1 MENFDYCTPTRY
13 VFGTDTEQ
21 RVGALAR
28 EAGAHKALLVY
39 GKGSVVRSGLLRR
52 VKQSLAAEGIAFEE
66 LGGVEPNPMDDLVYK
81 GIEMV
86 HAHAIDFLLAVGGG
100 SAIDTA
106 KAIAGGALYD
116 GDFWD
121 FYCGRAVMQ
130 RAMPVGVVLTIA
142 AAGSEGSGN
151 SVITRREGM
160 HKISLRT
167 NVLRP
172 RFAVLNPAL
181 TETLP
186 AYQTAC
192 GVTDMMAHI
201 MERYFTNTPD
211 CVITDRICE
220 GALMAIIEE
229 GPKAVTNPTDYQARA
244 NVMWSGTVAH
254 NGMCGVGRAEDWTSH
269 AMEHEISALYGV
281 AHGAGLAVVFPAWM
295 TYMAAHNPAKIQQ
308 YAQRVWGRDT
318 AQEGIAALRR
328 FLRSIGMPTTFA
340 ELGIDSPDIPTMVSK
355 LHENKGEVIGSY
367 MQLRAEQT
375 AEIYR
380 LML

>member
-39 GKGSVVRSGLLRR
+39 GKGSVVRSGLLLR

-211 CVITDRICE
+211 CAITDRICE

-229 GPKAVTNPTDYQARA
+229 GSKAVANPTDYQARA

-269 AMEHEISALYGV
+269 AMEHEISALYSV

-318 AQEGIAALRR
+318 AQEGIAALRD

-340 ELGIDSPDIPTMVSK
+340 ELASTRPTSPPW
-355 LHENKGEVIGSY
+355 
-367 MQLRAEQT
+367 
-375 AEIYR
+375 
-380 LML
+380 

>member
-318 AQEGIAALRR
+318 AQEGIAALRD

-355 LHENKGEVIGSY
+355 LHENKGDVIGSY
-367 MQLRAEQT
+367 MQLCAEQT

>member
-355 LHENKGEVIGSY
+355 LHENKGDVIGSY
-367 MQLRAEQT
+367 MQLCAEQT

>member
-13 VFGTDTEQ
+13 VFGSDTEQ
-21 RVGALAR
+21 RVGALAL

-229 GPKAVTNPTDYQARA
+229 GPKAVANPTDYQARA

-318 AQEGIAALRR
+318 AQEGIAALRD

-355 LHENKGEVIGSY
+355 LHENKGEVVGSY